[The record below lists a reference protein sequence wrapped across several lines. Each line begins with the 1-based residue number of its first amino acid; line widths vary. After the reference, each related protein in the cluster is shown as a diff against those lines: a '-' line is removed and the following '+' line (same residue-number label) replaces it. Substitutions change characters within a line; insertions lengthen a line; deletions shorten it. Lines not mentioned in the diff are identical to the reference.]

1 MTYTTLQFIWP
12 ILSLFLLILAAL
24 VLLNIKWNSNRLVDT
39 WILLAYLIGDIVI
52 LSLCFKLI
60 NMNIE
65 LNLNYFIFVIIG
77 FVAVNSLADLIY
89 EIRYLFSI
97 SYLFSYKIGQIT
109 DMIYNISLMTMTITL
124 VLYNTNIKDR
134 ALDGV

>member
-1 MTYTTLQFIWP
+1 
-12 ILSLFLLILAAL
+12 
-24 VLLNIKWNSNRLVDT
+24 
-39 WILLAYLIGDIVI
+39 
-52 LSLCFKLI
+52 
-60 NMNIE
+60 MNIE

-134 ALDGV
+134 ALDMVHNKLQESRLFIEDIIMHAPYAICIFDKKGDLISVNSAFLPYSM